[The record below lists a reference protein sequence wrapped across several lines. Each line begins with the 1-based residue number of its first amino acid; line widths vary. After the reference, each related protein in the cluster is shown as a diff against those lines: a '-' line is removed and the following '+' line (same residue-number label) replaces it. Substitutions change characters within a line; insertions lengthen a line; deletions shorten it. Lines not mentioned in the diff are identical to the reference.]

1 MHDACIPA
9 LTLGTLFYD
18 HPMSA
23 ATPRVTLDDS
33 KARVTTWTFGADGDA
48 TGVHRHEYDYIVV
61 PITGG
66 TFVVTGIDG
75 SERTMTQIAGAA
87 YTGRCGTEHNV
98 TNASGGEAVFVEVE
112 LRA

>member
-1 MHDACIPA
+1 VIGAH
-9 LTLGTLFYD
+9 LWTLFYD
-18 HPMSA
+18 QSMTS
-23 ATPRVTLDDS
+23 ATPTVTLDDD
-33 KARVTTWTFGADGDA
+33 KVRVTTWTFGADGDA

-87 YTGRCGTEHNV
+87 YNGRRGTEHDV
-98 TNASGGEAVFVEVE
+98 TNASGGEVVFVEVE
-112 LRA
+112 LKS

>member
-1 MHDACIPA
+1 MRQPPNRV
-9 LTLGTLFYD
+9 TGTLIYD

-23 ATPRVTLDDS
+23 ATPRVTLDDG
-33 KARVTTWTFGADGDA
+33 KVRVTTWTFGADGDA

-87 YTGRCGTEHNV
+87 YLGRCGTEHDV
-98 TNASGGEAVFVEVE
+98 TNASGSEVVFVEVE
-112 LRA
+112 LKA

>member
-1 MHDACIPA
+1 MLA
-9 LTLGTLFYD
+9 LGTLFYD

-23 ATPRVTLDDS
+23 AIPRVTLDDG
-33 KARVTTWTFGADGDA
+33 KVRVTTWMFGADGDA

-66 TFVVTGIDG
+66 TFVMTGIDG

-87 YTGRCGTEHNV
+87 YTGRCGTEHDV

-112 LRA
+112 LKT

>member
-1 MHDACIPA
+1 M
-9 LTLGTLFYD
+9 T
-18 HPMSA
+18 
-23 ATPRVTLDDS
+23 ATPTVTLDDGRV
-33 KARVTTWTFGADGDA
+33 RVTTWTFGADGDA

-75 SERTMTQIAGAA
+75 SERTMTQVAGAA
-87 YTGRCGTEHNV
+87 Y

-112 LRA
+112 LKA